1 MFKAKTIKSNDGLE
15 ALMAK
20 VQQMAGGLDADDL
33 RKATAEQREA
43 VSLELQGVLQEVT
56 GLIST
61 MPIRSI
67 DLE

>member
-1 MFKAKTIKSNDGLE
+1 
-15 ALMAK
+15 
-20 VQQMAGGLDADDL
+20 LDADDL
-33 RKATAEQREA
+33 RKATAADREA
-43 VSLELQGVLQEVT
+43 VSLELQAVLQEVS